1 MAVEPPRDD
10 AGRLAWLRLARS
22 RNVGPRTFA
31 RLTRRFASIAE
42 ALEALPD
49 LAGGAGLRDYVPATE
64 ADAAREMAAAARA
77 GARML
82 CFGAPGYP
90 PLLAEIADPPPLLW
104 ALGDAG
110 LALRPCV
117 AVVGARNASAL
128 GRRMAQ
134 TLARELGAAGWV
146 VVSGLAR
153 GVDAAAHEA
162 ALESGTIAALA
173 GGVDTV
179 YPPEN
184 AALTARIAERGLLV
198 SEVAMGESPVA
209 RSFPRRNR
217 IVSGLSSGVVLVEA
231 ADRSGS
237 LITARFAAEQGRE
250 AMAVPGN
257 PLDARASGCN
267 ALIREGAT
275 LIRSADDVLEALSAL
290 RPSGRPAA
298 DPAPR
303 APDAQGDA
311 AERVAALLGASPV
324 ALDALAEAAGLD
336 AAALSAALT
345 ELELMGRIELRPGDM
360 VALAASAA

>member
-10 AGRLAWLRLARS
+10 AARLAWLRLARS
-22 RNVGPRTFA
+22 RNVGPRTFL
-31 RLTRRFASIAE
+31 RLTQRFSSTAQ

-64 ADAAREMAAAARA
+64 DDAAREMAAAAQA

-82 CFGAPGYP
+82 CLGANDYP
-90 PLLAEIADPPPLLW
+90 PLLAEIADAPPLLW
-104 ALGDAG
+104 ALGDAA
-110 LALRPCV
+110 LARRPCV

-134 TLARELGAAGWV
+134 TLARDLGAAGWV

-153 GVDAAAHEA
+153 GVDRAAHEA

-184 AALTARIAERGLLV
+184 AALTAQIAAQGLLV
-198 SEVAMGESPVA
+198 SEAPMGETPVA
-209 RSFPRRNR
+209 RSFPKRNR
-217 IVSGLSSGVVLVEA
+217 IVSGLSAGVVLVEA
-231 ADRSGS
+231 AERSGS
-237 LITARFAAEQGRE
+237 LITARCAAEQGRE
-250 AMAVPGN
+250 SMAVPGS

-275 LIRSADDVLEALSAL
+275 LIRSAEDVLEALNAL
-290 RPSGRPAA
+290 RLPRRAPVRIE
-298 DPAPR
+298 PR
-303 APDAQGDA
+303 AVVSGDV
-311 AERVAALLGASPV
+311 AEQVAALLGASPV
-324 ALDALAEAAGLD
+324 ALDALGEAAGLD
-336 AAALSAALT
+336 AATLSAALT
-345 ELELMGRIELRPGDM
+345 ELEMMGRIEMRPGDM
-360 VALAASAA
+360 IALAPPAA

>member
-22 RNVGPRTFA
+22 RNVGPRTFL
-31 RLTRRFASIAE
+31 RLTQRFATIAQ

-49 LAGGAGLRDYVPATE
+49 LAGGAGLRDYVPASE
-64 ADAAREMAAAARA
+64 EDAAREMATAEKA

-82 CFGAPGYP
+82 CLGAPDYP
-90 PLLAEIADPPPLLW
+90 PQLAEIADPPPLLW
-104 ALGDAG
+104 ALGDAA
-110 LALRPCV
+110 LARRPCV

-134 TLARELGAAGWV
+134 TLARDLGAAGWV

-153 GVDAAAHEA
+153 GVDRAAHEA

-184 AALTARIAERGLLV
+184 AALTAQIAAQGLLV
-198 SEVAMGESPVA
+198 SEAPMGETPVA
-209 RSFPRRNR
+209 RSFPKRNR
-217 IVSGLSSGVVLVEA
+217 IVSGLSAGVVLVEA

-237 LITARFAAEQGRE
+237 LITARCAAEQGRE

-290 RPSGRPAA
+290 RLPRRAPAA
-298 DPAPR
+298 APR
-303 APDAQGDA
+303 APVAGDDA

-324 ALDALAEAAGLD
+324 ALDALGEAAGLD

-345 ELELMGRIELRPGDM
+345 ELEMLGRIELRPGDM
-360 VALAASAA
+360 IALAAPAA